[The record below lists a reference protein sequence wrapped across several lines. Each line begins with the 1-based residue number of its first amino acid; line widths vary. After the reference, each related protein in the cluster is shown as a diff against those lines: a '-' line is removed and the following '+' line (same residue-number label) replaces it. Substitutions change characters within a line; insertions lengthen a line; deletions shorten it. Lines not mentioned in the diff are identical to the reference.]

1 MVIVFGSEDKPENF
15 VTWKVR
21 ELNKNKKGIG
31 RLGFLNIQPAAFASG
46 GPGG

>member
-15 VTWKVR
+15 VTWKVW
-21 ELNKNKKGIG
+21 ELNKNKKV
-31 RLGFLNIQPAAFASG
+31 GFLNIQPAAFASG